1 MTEFRVVS
9 IDMFGTLVDIDSIR
23 HIVWR
28 TFLKDGYTAEL
39 AEEYWSRVG
48 DLLFQLIDD
57 QIIKERPY
65 VSLKAMFEAMYSRFF
80 SEIGLDFDPKEAAR
94 VLAHQHPFSTPHDD
108 AVPFLDSVGREYPIC
123 LASDTDED
131 MLGSL
136 VELHPFD
143 KVVTSERIGSYKA
156 SADRRF
162 FSEIIDHYGVRP
174 EHIIHIGDS
183 SYDILGAGEA
193 GITTCWLNRNNRVW
207 SHGIEPD
214 YEVTSLLEAASVLGV
229 DIGPEKPIN
238 KSTPMP

>member
-1 MTEFRVVS
+1 MTEFSVVS
-9 IDMFGTLVDIDSIR
+9 IDMFGTLVDIDSIK
-23 HIVWR
+23 HVVWR

-39 AEEYWSRVG
+39 AEEYWSRIG

-80 SEIGLDFDPKEAAR
+80 SEIGLDFDPKEAAL
-94 VLAHQHPFSTPHDD
+94 VLAYQHPFSTPDD
-108 AVPFLDSVGREYPIC
+108 DTALFLDSVSRKYPIC

-136 VELHPFD
+136 VQLHPFD
-143 KVVTSERIGSYKA
+143 KVITSERIESYKA

-162 FSEIIDHYGVRP
+162 FSETVGHYGVRP

-183 SYDILGAGEA
+183 SYDIIGASEA
-193 GITTCWLNRNNRVW
+193 GIVTCWLNRKDGAW
-207 SHGIEPD
+207 SHDIEPD
-214 YEVTSLLEAASVLGV
+214 YEVASLFEAASVLGI
-229 DIGPEKPIN
+229 DTDPEKPIN

>member
-1 MTEFRVVS
+1 MTEFSVVS

-23 HIVWR
+23 HFVWR

-57 QIIKERPY
+57 QIIEEQPY
-65 VSLKAMFEAMYSRFF
+65 VPLKAIFETMYSRFF
-80 SEIGLDFDPKEAAR
+80 SEIGLDFDPKEAAV
-94 VLAHQHPFSTPHDD
+94 VLAHQHPFSTPHED

-123 LASDTDED
+123 LASDTDDD

-136 VELHPFD
+136 IQLHPFD
-143 KVVTSERIGSYKA
+143 KVVTSERIESYKA

-162 FSEIIDHYGVRP
+162 FSEIIDHYGIRP

-183 SYDILGAGEA
+183 SYDIIGAGEA
-193 GITTCWLNRNNRVW
+193 GITTCWLNRNGRVW
-207 SHGIEPD
+207 SHDIAPD
-214 YEVTSLLEAASVLGV
+214 YEVTSLFEAASVLGV
-229 DIGPEKPIN
+229 DIEPE
-238 KSTPMP
+238 